1 MIAHVVKNLNNVEYV
16 CVSHVVIKFKSMKM
30 NEVIG
35 SFLKGYRKARGYTLE
50 QIASASHRYGTGWS
64 AATILSMEKG
74 GSKVDSLPNVLLLV
88 QTLNDI
94 ANNDGDEAYVRRD
107 LTIGDALALGGDFAR
122 GEYRT
127 LGMYEDEDGF
137 NNYLSPVDGPDPNP
151 YQTED
156 TLVYLT
162 DNFGVQEG
170 ALSDAFN
177 DVGVNLPEWG
187 ESFTEELSHKL
198 TAREERSERLSGII
212 AAHYGKDY
220 WDLVRDVLNDG
231 CDSTMSEKRA
241 TEKLGM
247 DDSIYFNVICLAKY
261 GRRLNEEVAA
271 RVGSDANQQKR
282 GRMTRKI
289 VEELRELL
297 EKADHGEL

>member
-1 MIAHVVKNLNNVEYV
+1 M
-16 CVSHVVIKFKSMKM
+16 SHVVIKFKNMKM

-35 SFLKGYRKARGYTLE
+35 SFLKGYRKVHGYTLE
-50 QIASASHRYGTGWS
+50 QIASASHRYETGWS

-94 ANNDGDEAYVRRD
+94 ANNDGDEAYVRRN

-127 LGMYEDEDGF
+127 LRMYEDEDGF
-137 NNYLSPVDGPDPNP
+137 NCLLPIAGPDPSP

-162 DNFGVQEG
+162 ENFGVQEG

-177 DVGVNLPEWG
+177 DVEVNLPEWG

-198 TAREERSERLSGII
+198 TAREERSERLGGGI

-220 WDLVRDVLNDG
+220 WDLVGEVLNDG
-231 CDSTMSEKRA
+231 CNSTMSEKRA

-247 DDSIYFNVICLAKY
+247 DDSLYFNVICLAKY

-271 RVGSDANQQKR
+271 RVGKDANQQKR

-289 VEELRELL
+289 VEEVRETLG
-297 EKADHGEL
+297 KADHGEL

>member
-1 MIAHVVKNLNNVEYV
+1 M
-16 CVSHVVIKFKSMKM
+16 SHVVIKFKNMKM

-35 SFLKGYRKARGYTLE
+35 SFLKGYRKVHGYTLE
-50 QIASASHRYGTGWS
+50 QIASASHRYETGWS

-94 ANNDGDEAYVRRD
+94 ANNDGDEAYVRRN
-107 LTIGDALALGGDFAR
+107 LTIGDVLALGGDFAR

-127 LGMYEDEDGF
+127 LRMYEDEDGF
-137 NNYLSPVDGPDPNP
+137 NCLSPIAGPDPSP

-162 DNFGVQEG
+162 ENFGVQEV
-170 ALSDAFN
+170 ALFDAFH
-177 DVGVNLPEWG
+177 DVEVNLPEWG

-198 TAREERSERLSGII
+198 TAREERSERLGGVI

-220 WDLVRDVLNDG
+220 WDLVGEVLNDG
-231 CDSTMSEKRA
+231 CNSTMSEKRA

-247 DDSIYFNVICLAKY
+247 DDSLYFNVICLAKY

-271 RVGSDANQQKR
+271 RVGKDANQQKR

-289 VEELRELL
+289 VEEVRETLG
-297 EKADHGEL
+297 KADHGEL